1 MENQYFFFFLNKLS
15 LIGCKGVFKFSWKN
29 SIMVEQ
35 IINNNAENQ
44 QLHEH
49 YNFIVDLNQST
60 IRIDKFLYDKLP
72 NVTRNK
78 LQEAIK
84 NGFIKVNEQEIKSS
98 YKIKADDKI
107 IVSLPK
113 PPRNEDIEPENLP
126 LNIVFEDN
134 DILIIN
140 KEAGMVVHPAHQH
153 WNGTLVN
160 ALMYHFKN
168 LPEMKNNE
176 GRPGLV
182 HRIDKETSG
191 LLVIAKTE
199 IAMNKLSKQ
208 FYNHTIERKYQA
220 LIWGT
225 PNKVKGTININLGR
239 SFKDRRII
247 DAFADNTLGK
257 KAITHYKVIEQYHYI
272 SLIECELETG
282 RTHQIRAHMKHIGHP
297 IFNDKTYGGNRVVK
311 GNKFTNYKK
320 FVENN
325 FKLMPRQGLH
335 AKSLGFVHP
344 TTNQKVLFESE
355 LPEDFL
361 GVIDRW
367 KKYNTSKNY

>member
-1 MENQYFFFFLNKLS
+1 MA
-15 LIGCKGVFKFSWKN
+15 
-29 SIMVEQ
+29 EQ
-35 IINNNAENQ
+35 IINNNETNQ
-44 QLHEH
+44 QLYEH
-49 YNFIVDLNQST
+49 YNFIIDLNQST
-60 IRIDKFLYDKLP
+60 IRIDKFLYDTLP

-84 NGFIKVNEQEIKSS
+84 NGFIKVNEKKIKSS
-98 YKIKADDKI
+98 YKIKANDKI

-113 PPRNEDIEPENLP
+113 PPRNKDIEPENLP
-126 LNIVFEDN
+126 LNIVFEDD

-140 KEAGMVVHPAHQH
+140 KEAGMVVHPAHQN

-160 ALMYHFKN
+160 ALIYHFKN

-199 IAMNKLSKQ
+199 IAMNNLSKQ
-208 FYNHTIERKYQA
+208 FYDHTIQRKYQA

-225 PNKVKGTININLGR
+225 PNKEKGTINTNLGR

-247 DAFADNTLGK
+247 DAFADNTFGK

-297 IFNDKTYGGNRVVK
+297 IFNDKTYGGDRVVK

-335 AKSLGFVHP
+335 AKSLGFIHP
-344 TTNQKVLFESE
+344 TTNQKVIFESE

-367 KKYNTSKNY
+367 KNYNKATNY